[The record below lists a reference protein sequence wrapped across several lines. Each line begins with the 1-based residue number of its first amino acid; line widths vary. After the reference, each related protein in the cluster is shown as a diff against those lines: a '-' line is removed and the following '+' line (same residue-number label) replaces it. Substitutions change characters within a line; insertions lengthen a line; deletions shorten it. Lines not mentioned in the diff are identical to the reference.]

1 VFILKVV
8 KVVCFD
14 TLLQVLIL
22 KVVSREM
29 DRFLFG
35 LRTTRERALP
45 PVRKIMSVNLGEVLG
60 IRGVLLYGANIQEQ

>member
-1 VFILKVV
+1 
-8 KVVCFD
+8 
-14 TLLQVLIL
+14 
-22 KVVSREM
+22 M

-60 IRGVLLYGANIQEQ
+60 IRGVLLYGANIQEP